1 MSCLDM
7 LRQPRLDACDFYSF
21 HLLTTAVLSYTQAT
35 AAGAVL
41 RVYSWKESI
50 SPTLP
55 LEGRV
60 RVGRL
65 KMEFLRRN
73 VAMRGMFS

>member
-1 MSCLDM
+1 M

-60 RVGRL
+60 GEIENGVPQEERS
-65 KMEFLRRN
+65 N
-73 VAMRGMFS
+73 VAMRGMSS

>member
-1 MSCLDM
+1 MP
-7 LRQPRLDACDFYSF
+7 RQPKLDACDFYSF
-21 HLLTTAVLSYTQAT
+21 HLLTTAVFSYMRAT

-50 SPTLP
+50 SPTQP
-55 LEGRV
+55 FPSRGRV

-73 VAMRGMFS
+73 VAT